1 MALTLSTNT
10 DCTELIVTQSLIELG
25 ETTSPLYTSITITVY
40 KNCCDCTGYSIPITL
55 TENIPISPGTNYTMV
70 GKVITLLPTLL
81 GAGVT
86 VFPDGVYKVIIT
98 GLSDVDINGI
108 DEVATE
114 SNCFFMDCST
124 SCAVAKYIKGLLK
137 TPADVEAHL
146 LHFGL
151 TNGGNCN
158 CNCDEMC
165 YLYKKLYDII
175 NDTDICLCNC
185 T

>member
-1 MALTLSTNT
+1 MALIISKHI
-10 DCTELIVTQSLIELG
+10 DCTKLIVDQTLIDSTL
-25 ETTSPLYTSITITVY
+25 ETAYTSVTITIY
-40 KNCCDCTGYSIPITL
+40 KNCCDCTGYSVPITITDL
-55 TENIPISPGTNYTMV
+55 YPVNGISGYYGIV
-70 GKVITLLPTLL
+70 GKQITLLPALL
-81 GAGVT
+81 GTGIT
-86 VFPDGVYKVIIT
+86 LFPDGVYKIIIT
-98 GLSDVDINGI
+98 AIAADGTVT
-108 DEVATE
+108 TE
-114 SNCFFMDCST
+114 SNCFFLDCST